1 MLSKESKLEF
11 LLIKVST
18 MLEGENWKAL
28 FITKEKKKIKAGKLL
43 SQGRG
48 SSLLLASSPR

>member
-28 FITKEKKKIKAGKLL
+28 FIMKEKGK
-43 SQGRG
+43 
-48 SSLLLASSPR
+48 